1 MSVSMMPA
9 PQRPVRR
16 NIFDNPA
23 ALNLTPR
30 QTNKVL
36 GPLLEFLERQQP
48 HVGKVLLG
56 VEAGAWTAKDMRR
69 LESLLIKEIKDP
81 GVVLDDLRILR
92 KAAAFWGLREGL
104 KLELPRIPLLSPRPK
119 NPFRGNLPS
128 ALARCTAWKSILNFW
143 LREAND
149 G

>member
-1 MSVSMMPA
+1 M
-9 PQRPVRR
+9 
-16 NIFDNPA
+16 
-23 ALNLTPR
+23 
-30 QTNKVL
+30 
-36 GPLLEFLERQQP
+36 
-48 HVGKVLLG
+48 GKVLLG

-69 LESLLIKEIKDP
+69 LESLLIKEIEDP
-81 GVVLDDLRILR
+81 GVVLDDLRVLR

-104 KLELPRIPLLSPRPK
+104 KLELPRIPLLTPHPK